1 MVAFRQRANEVTVVS
16 LEQRTLDMRCVVF
29 LFPCKHKVKGV
40 LRHLVAQIGTQQQ
53 LHKHL

>member
-29 LFPCKHKVKGV
+29 LFRCKHKVKGV

-53 LHKHL
+53 LQKHL